1 MVLNR
6 RDLLKQ
12 AALSTFALRAR
23 FPGTL
28 TDEHAPAV
36 IPGKTRAIDALLLEP
51 FVDPMLLPRS
61 LPIEGRRASPDHGLT
76 NAPFFTVTMREIHTK
91 MHRDLAPT
99 RLWSYGPEPIGPLL
113 EARRYQD
120 VLIEWRNQ
128 LPPRHFLPI
137 DYSLHGSGR
146 ELPESRTVVHLH
158 GGRTPPASDGYPE
171 SWYGPGKSRVCHY
184 PNRQDAAMLW
194 YHDHAMG
201 TTRLNLYAGM
211 VGVYVLRDSHEES
224 LNLPAG
230 KYELPLVLYD
240 RMFDH
245 DGQLF
250 YPVSPYP
257 EHSWVDQVVGD
268 AMVVNGR
275 VQPFH
280 EVEPRRY
287 RLRVLNAANARFFRL
302 GLSNGASFQQIGADQ
317 GLLPAPVRL
326 TTLLLAPGE
335 RADLVVDFASMRG
348 ERVILTNG
356 PFQMMQFRVGSAPAQ
371 DKTHIPDVLLP
382 VARLP
387 ETSAARTRELTLNE
401 YKDPAGNAMVM
412 LLNRTPWHM
421 PVTETAILGST
432 EIWSLVN
439 LTDDTHPIHLHHVR
453 FQVLDRRPFDRDV
466 YLLQKATLRFTGAA
480 LAPRP
485 NERGWKDVV
494 QCPPNMIT
502 RIHVSFDGFPGRYL
516 WHCHLLEHE
525 ANDMM
530 RPYDIVKV
538 HR

>member
-6 RDLLKQ
+6 RELLKQ
-12 AALSTFALRAR
+12 AALSTLALRAWLAGSPTGQR
-23 FPGTL
+23 
-28 TDEHAPAV
+28 APLASR
-36 IPGKTRAIDALLLEP
+36 GKARAINPLQLEP
-51 FVDPMLLPRS
+51 FVDPMPIPQLLRS
-61 LPIEGRRASPDHGLT
+61 EGQRASPVHGVK
-76 NAPFFTVTMREIHTK
+76 NAPFFSITMREIRTK

-99 RLWSYGPEPIGPLL
+99 RLWSYGPEAIGPLV
-113 EARRYQD
+113 ETRGHKD
-120 VLIEWRNQ
+120 VLIEWHNQ
-128 LPPRHFLPI
+128 LPLRHFLPI

-146 ELPESRTVVHLH
+146 ELPESRAVVHLH
-158 GGRTPPASDGYPE
+158 GGRTPTASDGYPE
-171 SWYGPGKSRVCHY
+171 NWYGPGKSRVCHY

-201 TTRLNLYAGM
+201 TNRLNLYAGL
-211 VGVYVLRDSHEES
+211 VGVYLIRDSREES
-224 LNLPAG
+224 LGLPAG
-230 KYELPLVLYD
+230 KYELPLILCD
-240 RMFDH
+240 RNFDH
-245 DGQLF
+245 DGQLV

-257 EHSWVDQVVGD
+257 EHPWVDEVVGD

-302 GLSNGASFQQIGADQ
+302 GLSNNASFQQIGADQ

-348 ERVILTNG
+348 EHVILTNG
-356 PFQMMQFRVGSAPAQ
+356 PFQMMQFRIGSTPVEN
-371 DKTHIPDVLLP
+371 KSRVSNVVLP
-382 VARLP
+382 VSRLP
-387 ETSAARTRELTLNE
+387 EASAARARELTLNE

-412 LLNRTPWHM
+412 LLNRALWQM
-421 PVTETAILGST
+421 PVTEIARLGST
-432 EIWSLVN
+432 EIWSFVN

-453 FQVLDRRPFDRDV
+453 FQVLDRRSFDRDV
-466 YLLQKATLRFTGAA
+466 YLLQNAVLRFTAAA

-485 NERGWKDVV
+485 NESGWKDVV
-494 QCPPNMIT
+494 QCPPNMVT
-502 RIHVSFDGFPGRYL
+502 RIHVSFDGYPGRHL

-525 ANDMM
+525 ANSMM
-530 RPYDIVKV
+530 RPYDIVN
-538 HR
+538 